1 MCSCDHPCPFAL
13 SVYVPCR
20 DTSLVTTCNVCVGVF
35 VGVGGVGVWGC
46 GGVGVG
52 VGGCGLSSPVSC
64 RGMKKQQ
71 DQDTRVGQ
79 QHGRRRSWVLMPT
92 VRSDWSR

>member
-1 MCSCDHPCPFAL
+1 MCSCDHLCPFAL
-13 SVYVPCR
+13 NVYVPCR
-20 DTSLVTTCNVCVGVF
+20 DTSLVTTCNVCECRRV
-35 VGVGGVGVWGC
+35 
-46 GGVGVG
+46 GVGVG
-52 VGGCGLSSPVSC
+52 VLSPPVSC

-79 QHGRRRSWVLMPT
+79 QHGRRRSWVRMPT